1 MSQTHIN
8 VIGAGLAGSE
18 AAYQIA
24 KRGIPVKLYEM
35 RGVKPTPQHKTDK
48 FAELVCSNSF
58 RGDSL
63 TNAVGLLKEEMRRL
77 DSIIMRA
84 GEAHR
89 VPAGGAMAM
98 DRENFSQAVTD
109 EIHNHPLIEVIREEI
124 KEIPDDAI
132 TVIATGPLTSD
143 ALAEK
148 IHALNGGDGFYFY
161 DAAAPIVDSSTINMD
176 LVYLKSRYDKGEAAY
191 LNAPMNKEQFTAFYE
206 ALISAEEA
214 PLNSFEKEK
223 YFEGCMPIEVMAKRG
238 IKTML
243 YGPMKQSVWNTLK
256 ITRDHVMANTRHRT
270 QLFSSVRTTQQVVF
284 TTL

>member
-124 KEIPDDAI
+124 TEIPDDAI

-176 LVYLKSRYDKGEAAY
+176 LVYVTTREKL
-191 LNAPMNKEQFTAFYE
+191 P
-206 ALISAEEA
+206 IS
-214 PLNSFEKEK
+214 
-223 YFEGCMPIEVMAKRG
+223 
-238 IKTML
+238 ML
-243 YGPMKQSVWNTLK
+243 Q
-256 ITRDHVMANTRHRT
+256 
-270 QLFSSVRTTQQVVF
+270 
-284 TTL
+284 

>member
-109 EIHNHPLIEVIREEI
+109 EIHNHPLIEVIRGEI
-124 KEIPDDAI
+124 TEIPEDAI

-191 LNAPMNKEQFTAFYE
+191 LNAPMNKEQFNAFYE

-223 YFEGCMPIEVMAKRG
+223 YFEGCMPIGSHGQTWYQNHALWPNEASWSG
-238 IKTML
+238 ISRRL
-243 YGPMKQSVWNTLK
+243 QG
-256 ITRDHVMANTRHRT
+256 
-270 QLFSSVRTTQQVVF
+270 TT
-284 TTL
+284 